1 MGILLMAV
9 MSIPLVGKNGSR
21 TIATTGIT
29 AITAITALAT
39 VTVTVT
45 VTVGRPHTNPPL
57 AAASGRV
64 RGTFRAPPI

>member
-39 VTVTVT
+39 VTVTV
-45 VTVGRPHTNPPL
+45 GRSIPTNPPL